1 MLKGAGTWDCK
12 WLKVVW
18 FDMSGIGES
27 PAEIKNVLTVTNIF
41 YSSIP
46 SQFFKTQMQLIRE
59 LGTVPKYFEVE

>member
-1 MLKGAGTWDCK
+1 
-12 WLKVVW
+12 
-18 FDMSGIGES
+18 MSGIGES